1 MPLARIAGL
10 LPYHSHVDVDTVVLA
25 LNRMIDAANSGA
37 TIFYDFYSEEE
48 KAIDPEKRQTGLF
61 HFRGN
66 AGAPFAVIAPGGGF
80 AYVGSVHEGFPY
92 AMKIAD
98 HGYHAFVLRYRLG
111 NRKATEDMAA
121 AIDFIEAHAE
131 ELSVGRQGYSLWGS
145 SAGARVVANISANG
159 VKAYGGKSDIRP
171 RAVIMAYTGHAVIRK
186 TMRPLSALLANRTI
200 LPIPTSCAEGRRKW
214 KGWAYRFHSEWLPVW
229 GTVSDWEP
237 ARRRKAG
244 STKRSVSGKD
254 RWNRNAVE
262 PGPSSERHNTKKT
275 EIRTNVDFC
284 FSFKIIFYL
293 IKLNSISVTFSSTK
307 AFTSFFGISNTTAN
321 SP

>member
-1 MPLARIAGL
+1 MMKKTTHLTKSDTIGALIDHPAFRGFGRLLLPWNDRMDLNMPLARIAGL

-37 TIFYDFYSEEE
+37 TLFYDFYSEVD
-48 KAIDPEKRQTGLF
+48 KAADPEKRQTGLF
-61 HFRGN
+61 HFPGK
-66 AGAPFAVIAPGGGF
+66 AGAPFALIASGGGF

-131 ELSVGRQGYSLWGS
+131 ELGVGRQGYSLWGS

-171 RAVIMAYTGHAVIRK
+171 RAVIMAYTGHAGYSENDAPTFSIVGEQDYIADPDIVRRRSQK
-186 TMRPLSALLANRTI
+186 MEGLG
-200 LPIPTSCAEGRRKW
+200 IPVSFRLIAGLGHGFGLGTGTKAEGW
-214 KGWAYRFHSEWLPVW
+214 IDEAVRF
-229 GTVSDWEP
+229 WE
-237 ARRRKAG
+237 KQL
-244 STKRSVSGKD
+244 KQ
-254 RWNRNAVE
+254 E
-262 PGPSSERHNTKKT
+262 
-275 EIRTNVDFC
+275 
-284 FSFKIIFYL
+284 
-293 IKLNSISVTFSSTK
+293 
-307 AFTSFFGISNTTAN
+307 AFLK
-321 SP
+321 